1 MSGNCSRVQKEEQDK
16 KCWQTKQ
23 QLFCHV
29 ANSPGGWLHTLSTNC
44 LEVSTSNVSQMFAI
58 FNGKTIHKQSPDFI
72 ALIQDEMRLLNLSLM
87 VWGTPTNSFSL
98 PGKGF
103 TWNSKTLS
111 KRYSW
116 NTIFFEGEITLISN
130 WRVINWED
138 INVWLFIMSIFKQTR
153 LQSLS
158 KCCTGSWG
166 SPAVVAGSKH
176 KPSSNSWNRNH
187 CRQPKVNLPPTATP
201 VLGGCKSWDNFLV
214 HLGDLKLWNVVL
226 KLQLY
231 NGIPI
236 YLVIQYS
243 QCFYKFYEQV
253 VWTRWSECMEFMVYL

>member
-1 MSGNCSRVQKEEQDK
+1 ML
-16 KCWQTKQ
+16 QTA
-23 QLFCHV
+23 L
-29 ANSPGGWLHTLSTNC
+29 GGDCTHWAQTVC
-44 LEVSTSNVSQMFAI
+44 LEVSTSNVKGVQTLPHSQMFTI

-72 ALIQDEMRLLNLSLM
+72 ALIQEEMRLLNLSLM

-116 NTIFFEGEITLISN
+116 NKHFFEGEVMLISN
-130 WRVINWED
+130 WRVINWEN

-153 LQSLS
+153 LQSHS

-201 VLGGCKSWDNFLV
+201 VLGGCKSLDNF
-214 HLGDLKLWNVVL
+214 
-226 KLQLY
+226 
-231 NGIPI
+231 
-236 YLVIQYS
+236 
-243 QCFYKFYEQV
+243 
-253 VWTRWSECMEFMVYL
+253 